1 MNVEEAIDVVEQLLE
16 EGRLNKAQE
25 IVFRQSW
32 EGKSYMEIAKASGY
46 DTGYIKDTGSHLW
59 QLLTKVFGKKVTK
72 NNFQSVV
79 LRYAKVVPK
88 ELNNLTTVKWR
99 ASTTSET
106 ILPKVSSLHSLST
119 KLVPIQNKTTIKHD
133 WGDAPD
139 VSIFYGRTEELAT
152 LQQWIVADRCR
163 LVALLGM
170 GGIGKTS
177 VSVKLA
183 QQLQG
188 DFEYIIWR
196 SLRNA
201 PPIQDLLTSLILFFS
216 NQQETIDDL
225 PESTEAKISHLI
237 DYLRTA
243 RCLLILDN
251 AETILRQGERAGYY
265 LEGYEEYGQLLRC
278 IAQTPHQSCAI
289 LTSREKPRGLASY
302 EGITL
307 PVRSLHL
314 NGLTE
319 VEAKEIFQAKGL
331 VCSTRQQQLLLE
343 HYRGNPL
350 ALKIV
355 ATNIQELFD
364 GDVAQFLA
372 QGTAVFGDIW
382 DLLAQQFTRLSV
394 AEQQIMYWLAI
405 NREPVTLAEL
415 KQDILPL
422 ISPRE
427 VLEALESLQQR
438 SLIEKATSITLKN
451 TASFTQQPV
460 VMEYVTDQFVTQIC
474 DEITTINIQ
483 LFNSHALI
491 KAQTKDYI
499 RDAQAR
505 LLVQPLVDK
514 LLASFRNK
522 KRIAE
527 HLDRILHELRISV
540 ASGYGGGNI
549 LNLLIHLQ
557 TDLSHY
563 DFSEMSVWQAYL
575 KNANLQH
582 VNLQHADLTN
592 SAFSENF
599 GCILALTYSPDR
611 EIIATAGEAG
621 QIRLWRVADMKP
633 ISTWKGH
640 IRWILAISFS
650 PDGTILATGSDDRTV
665 KLWDAR
671 TGELLRTLQG
681 HTSWVW
687 SLAFSPDGKT
697 LATGSDDCTV
707 KLWDVTTGE
716 VRQSFLGH
724 TNRVESVSFNPQ
736 GTILASGSNDG
747 SIKLWDV
754 TNGQVIQSTESTQP
768 IRAIAFNLDGTLL
781 ASGSDDGNVT
791 LWDIN
796 SSSCLCLQGH
806 TYLVQSLAF
815 SPDRQTLASGSH
827 DKTIKLWNLTTGQCI
842 KTLQGHASRVWAIA
856 FSSNGQTL
864 VSGGDDRLLRLWDVE
879 TGKALTTLSGYTNL
893 VRVVVFSPDGTLLA
907 TGSSDRTVRLW
918 DIHTGKVVKAFQG
931 HTRGILSTTF
941 SHNGQILAS
950 ASEKINLW
958 NVATGKLMRTLQ
970 GHTNWVWSVAFHS
983 QDNILASASGDR
995 TVKLWNVATGRCLRT
1010 LVGHTNWVWSVAF
1023 HPQDRILA
1031 SSGDVTVRLWDVVT
1045 GECIKVLQGHT
1056 NGVWSVAFH
1065 PQGKILASA
1074 SDDYTVK
1081 LWNVDTGECLQTLQ
1095 GHSNG
1100 VWSVAFSPDGQLL
1113 ASASD
1118 DKTLKLWEVSTGKCL
1133 QTLQGH
1139 SDRVTSVSFHPQ
1151 GKLLASGEQEEKIK
1165 LWNLD
1170 TGECITTIR
1179 SERPYEGMNI
1189 TGVTG
1194 LTEAQIAM
1202 LKALGATEEVE
1213 EPRGKGAGEM
1223 RNYRV

>member
-1 MNVEEAIDVVEQLLE
+1 MNVEEAIDVVEKLLE
-16 EGRLNKAQE
+16 QGRLNKAQE

-79 LRYAKVVPK
+79 LRYARVVVPK
-88 ELNNLTTVKWR
+88 ELNNLATARWR
-99 ASTTSET
+99 TASATSEAV
-106 ILPKVSSLHSLST
+106 VSNISSIQALST
-119 KLVPIQNKTTIKHD
+119 KFATIQEESTTQHD
-133 WGDAPD
+133 WGGAPD
-139 VSIFYGRTEELAT
+139 ISIFYGRKEELVT
-152 LQQWIVADRCR
+152 LQQWIVQDRCR
-163 LVALLGM
+163 LVTLLGM

-183 QQLQG
+183 QEIQT

-201 PPIQDLLTSLILFFS
+201 PAIQELLTNLISFFS
-216 NQQETIDDL
+216 NQQETINDL
-225 PESTEAKISHLI
+225 PESVEAKISLLI
-237 DYLRTA
+237 DYLRA
-243 RCLLILDN
+243 SRCLLILDN

-265 LEGYEEYGQLLRC
+265 LEGYEEYGQLLRY
-278 IAQTPHQSCAI
+278 IAQTPHQSCTI

-302 EGITL
+302 EGIAL

-314 NGLTE
+314 NGLTAAE
-319 VEAKEIFQAKGL
+319 GKEIFAAKGL
-331 VCSTRQQQLLLE
+331 FCSALQQQLLLE

-382 DLLAQQFTRLSV
+382 DLLAQQFTRLSI

-405 NREPVTLAEL
+405 NREPITLAEL

-438 SLIEKATSITLKN
+438 SLIEKAAPITLKN
-451 TASFTQQPV
+451 TARFTQQPA
-460 VMEYVTDQFVTQIC
+460 VMEYVTDQFVTTIC
-474 DEITTINIQ
+474 NEITTLDIN

-505 LLVQPLVDK
+505 FIVQPLVDM

-522 KRIAE
+522 KRIEE
-527 HLDRILHELRISV
+527 HLDRILQQLRTSL
-540 ASGYGGGNI
+540 ASGYSGGNI

-582 VNLQHADLTN
+582 VNLQYADLTN

-599 GCILALTYSPDR
+599 GCILAMTYSPDG

-633 ISTWKGH
+633 ILTWKGH
-640 IRWILAISFS
+640 IRWILAVSFS

-665 KLWDAR
+665 KLWDAH
-671 TGELLRTLQG
+671 TGELLQTLQG
-681 HTSWVW
+681 HASWVW
-687 SLAFSPDGKT
+687 SLAFSPDGT
-697 LATGSDDCTV
+697 ILATGSDDRTV
-707 KLWDVTTGE
+707 KLWDITTGQ
-716 VRQSFLGH
+716 VLQSFQGH
-724 TNRVESVSFNPQ
+724 TNRVESVNFNPQ

-747 SIKLWDV
+747 SIRLWNV
-754 TNGQVIQSTESTQP
+754 TSGQAIQLTESAQP
-768 IRAIAFNLDGTLL
+768 VRAIAFSVDGAFL
-781 ASGSDDGNVT
+781 ASGGDDGNVT
-791 LWDIN
+791 LWDLTSGN
-796 SSSCLCLQGH
+796 CLRLQGH

-827 DKTIKLWNLTTGQCI
+827 DKTIKLWDLTTGQCT

-856 FSSNGQTL
+856 FSPDGQTL
-864 VSGGDDRLLRLWDVE
+864 ASGSDDRLLKLWDVE
-879 TGKALTTLSGYTNL
+879 TGKALKTLWGYTNL
-893 VRVVVFSPDGTLLA
+893 VRVVVFSPDGSLLA

-931 HTRGILSTTF
+931 HTRGILSTAF

-958 NVATGKLMRTLQ
+958 NVATGKLIRTLQ

-983 QDNILASASGDR
+983 QDNILASASGDH

-1023 HPQDRILA
+1023 HPQGRILA

-1081 LWNVDTGECLQTLQ
+1081 LWDVDTGACLQTLQ
-1095 GHSNG
+1095 EHTNG
-1100 VWSVAFSPDGQLL
+1100 VWSVAFSPDGNLL

-1133 QTLQGH
+1133 QTFQGH

-1151 GKLLASGEQEEKIK
+1151 GNLLASGEQEEKIK
-1165 LWNLD
+1165 LWDLD
-1170 TGECITTIR
+1170 TGECLTTIR

-1202 LKALGATEEVE
+1202 LKALGAVEIGEAEVQ
-1213 EPRGKGAGEM
+1213 RCRGAGEI
-1223 RNYRV
+1223 